1 MAKPI
6 DSDLSR
12 MKKYFLKKVF
22 RKSWIPILRRFR
34 NRKSK
39 APSGSTPA
47 LFSDPL
53 KRKGDTRG
61 EVNL

>member
-1 MAKPI
+1 MVKPI
-6 DSDLSR
+6 DVNVSR
-12 MKKYFLKKVF
+12 MKKQFLNRIF
-22 RKSWIPILRRFR
+22 GKSWIPILRRFR
-34 NRKSK
+34 NRESK

-61 EVNL
+61 EAKP

>member
-6 DSDLSR
+6 DANVSR
-12 MKKYFLKKVF
+12 LKKHFLKIIF
-22 RKSWIPILRRFR
+22 RKSWIPIFRRFR
-34 NRKSK
+34 SRESK

-47 LFSDPL
+47 LFSDPF

-61 EVNL
+61 EAKP